1 MSDPFG
7 PHEHLNIYFRGQA
20 NSGCL
25 VETGHSV
32 VEEEAQGP
40 MVGYSCPT

>member
-7 PHEHLNIYFRGQA
+7 PHEDLNIYFRRQVD
-20 NSGCL
+20 SGCL

-32 VEEEAQGP
+32 VEEALGAV
-40 MVGYSCPT
+40 VGCPHPA